1 MNKLFYYIERFFN
14 LHILGAICVM
24 LATNFLWMVS
34 IDHPGMGVASLAAST
49 VFLYFYKQ
57 ELIKDM
63 TNNNNTQK
71 MTHRFYKEEGTW
83 YIDLPAFLEAGL
95 GTKANLM
102 MVAGADTFLDKLS
115 NNGND
120 VTVHI
125 ETAPYAEQEYALE
138 KIGMGKDQE
147 LLDAVGHA
155 PVPYGAYYQAKED
168 GHIMWLCPVTE
179 YVFGGGYPDDIYI
192 NVVK

>member
-1 MNKLFYYIERFFN
+1 MNKLFYYIGRFFD
-14 LHILGAICVM
+14 LHILGTVCVM
-24 LATNFLWMVS
+24 LTANFVWMANTGHPAMAVGS
-34 IDHPGMGVASLAAST
+34 IITAI

-57 ELIKDM
+57 ELIKDRM
-63 TNNNNTQK
+63 KETQK
-71 MTHRFYKEEGTW
+71 MTHRFYKEANGVW
-83 YIDLPAFLEAGL
+83 YIDLPEFLNAGL

-155 PVPYGAYYQAKED
+155 PVPYGAYYQAQED

-179 YVFGGGYPDDIYI
+179 YVFGGGYPDNIYI